1 MMIVVLV
8 AIVYV
13 PMLIEAR
20 RAAQNERAQLA
31 LGGFEPAGDVYRLM
45 QVAYPGAFA
54 AMLAE
59 AAWRG
64 GPPADRVVAMGVA
77 VFAGGKAL
85 KWWAILTLGQ
95 AWTFRVIVVPAA
107 RRVRSGPYRYFDHPN
122 YVGVVGELLGAALM
136 TGAQIAG
143 PVSTVLFSLLILK
156 RLAVENRAVKENLVI
171 E

>member
-1 MMIVVLV
+1 MNLVVLA

-20 RAAQNERAQLA
+20 RAGQNERAQLA
-31 LGGFEPAGDVYRLM
+31 IGGFEPPGDVYRLM

-59 AAWRG
+59 AAMRG
-64 GPPADRVVAMGVA
+64 GPPAGVVAAMGLA

-107 RRVRSGPYRYFDHPN
+107 LRIRAGPYHYFDHPN
-122 YVGVVGELLGAALM
+122 YIGVVGELLGAALM
-136 TGAQIAG
+136 TGAEVAG
-143 PVSTVLFSLLILK
+143 PVSTLLFSLLILK
-156 RLAVENRAVKENLVI
+156 RIAVENRALKNLEI